1 LDFLQNLHSLPTI
14 VRISL
19 ILFIAIIA
27 QFVVHGLRRLSQ
39 WLLIPHRTITLSAQ
53 ESLVR
58 RFPRIATLMTILVS
72 AVTFLIYFVA
82 IGLVLKE
89 FNVSLTAYIAS
100 ASIIG
105 LAVGFGLQGLVQ
117 DVVIGLTLIFSDAL
131 NIEEVVEISGQIG
144 RVETIGLRFTTL
156 INIHGQKI
164 YIPNRNIT
172 IISRFRKGAIR
183 AYVDIRIPEPEN
195 GENLINE
202 IMQIAKGMYHQH
214 KSIILTTPEN
224 FGIKENET
232 GKWEYLRI
240 KFRLWPGQE
249 SLIESTFRQQII
261 SSLKKRFKDYED
273 WMVTI
278 TYKVE

>member
-1 LDFLQNLHSLPTI
+1 LEFLQNLYSLPAI

-19 ILFIAIIA
+19 ILLIAFISHLI
-27 QFVVHGLRRLSQ
+27 VRGVRRLSQ
-39 WLLIPHRTITLSAQ
+39 WILIPQKTASLSSQ
-53 ESLVR
+53 ESFAR

-72 AVTFLIYFVA
+72 ALTFLIYFIA
-82 IGLVLKE
+82 IGFILKE
-89 FNVSLTAYIAS
+89 FKVSLTAYLAS
-100 ASIIG
+100 ASVIG

-164 YIPNRNIT
+164 HIPNRNIT
-172 IISRFRKGAIR
+172 IISRFKKGAIR
-183 AYVDIRIPEPEN
+183 AYVDVQIPEPEN
-195 GENLINE
+195 KKNIVENL
-202 IMQIAKGMYHQH
+202 MQIAEGMYHQH
-214 KSIILTTPEN
+214 KSIILSPPEN
-224 FGIKENET
+224 FGLKENIT
-232 GKWEYLRI
+232 DKGKYLRI
-240 KFRLWPGQE
+240 KFRLWPGQG

-261 SSLKKRFKDYED
+261 SSLKKHFKDYED
-273 WMVTI
+273 WMVTV